1 MVKDFRLRQDLRH
14 FLQQCHCDAGGL
26 TRQTLLNRTHWASP
40 SNAPS
45 PGLRMA
51 MELRALLLL
60 LLCFPALQA
69 QTPHAEEGVSEG
81 SSLSIQCPYTAQADY
96 HQQKAWCHMRGGQCE
111 PLVETIYPTQY
122 PRTNR
127 VTNGKVTIE
136 DNPMYETVSITMTN
150 LQVDDSGTYFCA
162 YRPYPHKYLPLK
174 KISLN
179 VFKENLS
186 TWTKSKDLEDKT
198 LIQDDA
204 QKRTVTITM
213 KKLQAQDAGVYWCV
227 LYRGSSLTQKME
239 IRLSVSKRTQQYTPK
254 ESDDVSVQC
263 PYSASYYGAVSKAW
277 CKEGARKACTI
288 LVTTD
293 LKPSGYRKKIQ
304 QGRFTIQDDTQQGM
318 VTVTMEKL
326 QVQDSGVY
334 WCALYEH
341 GQLLRMV
348 EVTLTVSEVL
358 AGTTLSG
365 TASTSQATP
374 SSNTPAPSSNVNTFI
389 LLSGVL
395 SILFIL
401 ALTSLITLCVKQRK
415 QLKRRGNRQ
424 AEDIYDKP
432 EDIAQLDSTER
443 MESPKDDSK
452 DVKYI
457 TLNFKSRLSPEDPLY
472 CNVEPSQAHG
482 KPRDENVEYATIA
495 LKQLPTNDKG

>member
-1 MVKDFRLRQDLRH
+1 LIF
-14 FLQQCHCDAGGL
+14 
-26 TRQTLLNRTHWASP
+26 T
-40 SNAPS
+40 
-45 PGLRMA
+45 
-51 MELRALLLL
+51 
-60 LLCFPALQA
+60 ALQA
-69 QTPHAEEGVSEG
+69 QTPHAEEGLSEG
-81 SSLSIQCPYTAQADY
+81 SSLSIQCPYTAQTDY
-96 HQQKAWCHMRGGQCE
+96 HQQKAWCHVRGGQCE
-111 PLVETIYPTQY
+111 PLVETTYPTQY

-150 LQVDDSGTYFCA
+150 LQVEDSGTYLCA
-162 YRPYPHKYLPLK
+162 YRSYHYDYLPLK
-174 KISLN
+174 MISLN
-179 VFKENLS
+179 VFKELHKWELDSLSVQCKYSGLVHSTDRKAWCRRGRTGCEIWLITDNLS

-227 LYRGSSLTQKME
+227 LYRGSSPTQKME
-239 IRLSVSKRTQQYTPK
+239 IRLSVSK
-254 ESDDVSVQC
+254 
-263 PYSASYYGAVSKAW
+263 
-277 CKEGARKACTI
+277 I
-288 LVTTD
+288 
-293 LKPSGYRKKIQ
+293 
-304 QGRFTIQDDTQQGM
+304 
-318 VTVTMEKL
+318 
-326 QVQDSGVY
+326 
-334 WCALYEH
+334 
-341 GQLLRMV
+341 
-348 EVTLTVSEVL
+348 L

-374 SSNTPAPSSNVNTFI
+374 SSNTPAPSSNVNNFI

-401 ALTSLITLCVKQRK
+401 ALTSLITLCIKRHK

-432 EDIAQLDSTER
+432 EGIGQLDSTER

-472 CNVEPSQAHG
+472 CNVEPSQAHR
-482 KPRDENVEYATIA
+482 KPKDENVEYATIA
-495 LKQLPTNDKG
+495 LK

>member
-1 MVKDFRLRQDLRH
+1 LIF
-14 FLQQCHCDAGGL
+14 
-26 TRQTLLNRTHWASP
+26 T
-40 SNAPS
+40 
-45 PGLRMA
+45 
-51 MELRALLLL
+51 
-60 LLCFPALQA
+60 ALQA
-69 QTPHAEEGVSEG
+69 QIPHAEEGLSEG

-96 HQQKAWCHMRGGQCE
+96 QQRKAWCHMRRGQCK

-136 DNPMYETVSITMTN
+136 DNPVYETVSITMTN
-150 LQVDDSGTYFCA
+150 LQVEDSGTYSCA
-162 YRPYPHKYLPLK
+162 YRSYHYKYLPLK
-174 KISLN
+174 MISLN
-179 VFKENLS
+179 VFKELHKWELDSVSVQCKYSALVHSTDRKVWCRRGRSGCEIWLMTDNLS

-213 KKLQAQDAGVYWCV
+213 KKLQAQDAGVYWCM
-227 LYRGSSLTQKME
+227 LYRGSSPTREME
-239 IRLSVSKRTQQYTPK
+239 IRLSVSK
-254 ESDDVSVQC
+254 
-263 PYSASYYGAVSKAW
+263 
-277 CKEGARKACTI
+277 I
-288 LVTTD
+288 
-293 LKPSGYRKKIQ
+293 
-304 QGRFTIQDDTQQGM
+304 
-318 VTVTMEKL
+318 
-326 QVQDSGVY
+326 
-334 WCALYEH
+334 
-341 GQLLRMV
+341 
-348 EVTLTVSEVL
+348 L

-401 ALTSLITLCVKQRK
+401 ALTSLITLCVKRRK

-432 EDIAQLDSTER
+432 EDIAQPDSTER

-472 CNVEPSQAHG
+472 CNVEPSQAHR
-482 KPRDENVEYATIA
+482 KPKDENVEYATIA
-495 LKQLPTNDKG
+495 LK

>member
-179 VFKENLS
+179 VFKELHKWELDSLSVQCKYSALVHSTDRKAWCRRGRTGCEIWLMTENLS

-239 IRLSVSKRTQQYTPK
+239 IRLSVSK
-254 ESDDVSVQC
+254 
-263 PYSASYYGAVSKAW
+263 
-277 CKEGARKACTI
+277 I
-288 LVTTD
+288 
-293 LKPSGYRKKIQ
+293 
-304 QGRFTIQDDTQQGM
+304 
-318 VTVTMEKL
+318 
-326 QVQDSGVY
+326 
-334 WCALYEH
+334 
-341 GQLLRMV
+341 
-348 EVTLTVSEVL
+348 L

>member
-45 PGLRMA
+45 LGLRTA

-69 QTPHAEEGVSEG
+69 QTPHAEEGLSEG

-96 HQQKAWCHMRGGQCE
+96 HQQKAWCHRRGGQCE

-150 LQVDDSGTYFCA
+150 LQVEDSGTYFCA
-162 YRPYPHKYLPLK
+162 YRSHHYKYLPLK
-174 KISLN
+174 IISLN
-179 VFKENLS
+179 VFK
-186 TWTKSKDLEDKT
+186 
-198 LIQDDA
+198 
-204 QKRTVTITM
+204 
-213 KKLQAQDAGVYWCV
+213 G
-227 LYRGSSLTQKME
+227 
-239 IRLSVSKRTQQYTPK
+239 TQQYTPK

-277 CKEGARKACTI
+277 CKEGAREACTI

-401 ALTSLITLCVKQRK
+401 ALTSLITLCVKRRK

-472 CNVEPSQAHG
+472 CNVEPSQAHR
-482 KPRDENVEYATIA
+482 KSKDENVEYATIA

>member
-45 PGLRMA
+45 LGLRTA

-69 QTPHAEEGVSEG
+69 QTPHAEEGLSEG

-96 HQQKAWCHMRGGQCE
+96 HQQKAWCHRRGGQCE

-150 LQVDDSGTYFCA
+150 LQVEDSGTYFCA
-162 YRPYPHKYLPLK
+162 YRSHHYKYLPLK
-174 KISLN
+174 IISLN
-179 VFKENLS
+179 VFKELHKWELDSLSVQCKYSASVHSTDRKAWCRRGRTGCEIWLMTDNLS

-227 LYRGSSLTQKME
+227 LYRGSSPTQKTE
-239 IRLSVSKRTQQYTPK
+239 IRLSVSK
-254 ESDDVSVQC
+254 
-263 PYSASYYGAVSKAW
+263 
-277 CKEGARKACTI
+277 I
-288 LVTTD
+288 
-293 LKPSGYRKKIQ
+293 
-304 QGRFTIQDDTQQGM
+304 
-318 VTVTMEKL
+318 
-326 QVQDSGVY
+326 
-334 WCALYEH
+334 
-341 GQLLRMV
+341 
-348 EVTLTVSEVL
+348 L

-401 ALTSLITLCVKQRK
+401 ALTSLITLCVKRRK

-472 CNVEPSQAHG
+472 CNVEPSQAHR
-482 KPRDENVEYATIA
+482 KSKDENVEYATIA

>member
-1 MVKDFRLRQDLRH
+1 MVKDFRLRQELRH

-40 SNAPS
+40 SNAS
-45 PGLRMA
+45 SLGLRTA

-69 QTPHAEEGVSEG
+69 QTPHAEEGLSEG

-96 HQQKAWCHMRGGQCE
+96 HQQKVWCHVRGGQCE
-111 PLVETIYPTQY
+111 PLVETTYPTRY

-136 DNPMYETVSITMTN
+136 DNPMYKTVSITMTN
-150 LQVDDSGTYFCA
+150 LQVEDSGTYLCA
-162 YRPYPHKYLPLK
+162 YRSYHYDYLPLK
-174 KISLN
+174 IISLN
-179 VFKENLS
+179 VFKELHKWELDNLSVQCKYSGLVHSTDRKAWCRSGQTGCEIWLMTDNLS

-227 LYRGSSLTQKME
+227 LYRGSSPTQKME
-239 IRLSVSKRTQQYTPK
+239 IRLSVSK
-254 ESDDVSVQC
+254 
-263 PYSASYYGAVSKAW
+263 
-277 CKEGARKACTI
+277 I
-288 LVTTD
+288 
-293 LKPSGYRKKIQ
+293 
-304 QGRFTIQDDTQQGM
+304 
-318 VTVTMEKL
+318 
-326 QVQDSGVY
+326 
-334 WCALYEH
+334 
-341 GQLLRMV
+341 
-348 EVTLTVSEVL
+348 L

-401 ALTSLITLCVKQRK
+401 ALTSLITLCVKRRK

-432 EDIAQLDSTER
+432 EGIAQLDSTER

-457 TLNFKSRLSPEDPLY
+457 TLNFKSQLSPEDPLY

-482 KPRDENVEYATIA
+482 KPKDENVEYATIA